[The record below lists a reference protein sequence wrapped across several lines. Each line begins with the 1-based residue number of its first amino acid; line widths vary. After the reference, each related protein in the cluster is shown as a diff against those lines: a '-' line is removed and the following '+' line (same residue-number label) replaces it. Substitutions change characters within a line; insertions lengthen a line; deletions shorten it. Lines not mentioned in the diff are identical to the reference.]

1 METLLASIYL
11 IKALNKKELISMR
24 KNVNIEVDLNF
35 DILNFMVSCGTLY
48 FGNNASQAIV
58 LYR

>member
-1 METLLASIYL
+1 
-11 IKALNKKELISMR
+11 MR

-35 DILNFMVSCGTLY
+35 EILNFMVSCGTLY